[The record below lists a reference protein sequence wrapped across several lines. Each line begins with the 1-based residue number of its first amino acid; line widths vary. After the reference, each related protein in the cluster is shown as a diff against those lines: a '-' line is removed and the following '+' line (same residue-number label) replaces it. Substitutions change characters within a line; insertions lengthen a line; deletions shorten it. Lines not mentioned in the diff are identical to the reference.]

1 MPRPLTVLAL
11 TRNTGGFYH
20 GELLAGLTR
29 EVGASGGRVVVV
41 QTSDPGTDTWDN
53 VEPPEFSLPLAWDE
67 VDGVVVVAYGVDAPY
82 VQRLKDLGKPVVLA
96 DHGITG
102 ISAPSVMP
110 DNRGGIT
117 VATEHLLA
125 HGHRRIGFVGN
136 LDQVDFRERYA
147 AYQQVLAAHGLP
159 ASESLCYFADSY
171 SEAAGEK
178 AGHEMLARGDLPSAV
193 VAATDS
199 NAIGLM
205 RTLQAAGVRVPQDI
219 SVIGFDNIEDA
230 IFGTPSLSSVD
241 QHFDEVGALAAR
253 LVMSA
258 VDGYPPPSVPHIA
271 RSAVLTTRGSCGCK
285 TDLQD
290 TREGGGMPLD
300 VLSGARVREELR
312 GLLGTLFA
320 RYDRSGASSE
330 ATAVSIRAIEDLVLS
345 STALTERQVREL
357 VAHLRGLTRDDEAL
371 YRIASALGEF
381 VQRLAERDESVVSAL
396 WQLQLRGYVERSRR
410 LAGVVLEQHRV
421 ATDLITAQATRP
433 EQLGWLERSNVR
445 AAVLGLWD
453 GDPGVGCLRVT
464 GVHDPA
470 GVLDLAA
477 GTRVPVREF
486 PPIGFLDAAASND
499 GEVCL
504 IVLVR
509 SGENDWGVLALLVT
523 IDTVASHET
532 YLQWAGLLGSAF
544 EERDLQR
551 SVRISE
557 ERYAMAALASN
568 DGLWELDLGTRQMYL
583 SARCRELLGVSA
595 DAAIDPEGWT
605 ASVHPEDRLRVSDA
619 MRTAMDN
626 REPIES
632 EYRVQRPDGQWRWV
646 LSRGLGVTS
655 ASGEVVRLVGSL
667 ADTHPRKELEEQLR
681 QRALFDAVT
690 SLPNRRLFLDRLSVA
705 VAQPSRRPGARFAVI
720 FLDLDG
726 FKLVNDSLGHLVGD
740 QLLIVVAERLRA
752 QLRTVDTAARF
763 GGDEFAVL
771 LTDPQPDEVLSITR
785 RIQASI
791 AEPVLLAGQHVTV
804 TASAGIATSESGY
817 TDPEDVLRDA
827 DIAMYEAKLAE
838 RGSAS
843 MFDPEMH
850 VRASRRLRARGEVR
864 TALAERQF
872 VVHYQPI
879 VPLDGSA
886 LVHFEALVRWQHP
899 TRGLL
904 GPIEFLPAMEDDGTI
919 VALGRWVL
927 DEVCRQLGEWRTALP
942 RHAIVSVNISHHEFW
957 AKGLA
962 EAVREALTRNDV
974 PPTDLVLE
982 ITESVIMTDLD
993 RARAVMDELHA
1004 MGLLLHIDDFGTGQ
1018 SSLHALRSFPVDA
1031 LKIDGSFIRELGT
1044 VEETTELVRI
1054 IVEIGRVLGMEVVAE
1069 CVETPDQADRLRA
1082 LGCDSAQGWLY
1093 ARALPAAE
1101 AGALIGHPLAM
1112 MLEPTRGA
1120 DSSLR

>member
-29 EVGASGGRVVVV
+29 EVSAAGGRVVVV
-41 QTSDPGTDTWDN
+41 QTSHPGTDTWDN
-53 VEPPEFSLPLAWDE
+53 VEPPDFSLPLAWDE

-82 VQRLKDLGKPVVLA
+82 AERLTDLGKPVVLA
-96 DHGITG
+96 DHGIAG

-117 VATEHLLA
+117 LATEHLLA

-147 AYQQVLAAHGLP
+147 AYQQVLSDHGLP
-159 ASESLCYFADSY
+159 VDPSLWYFADSY

-178 AGHEMLARGDLPSAV
+178 AGHEMLARGDLPSAL
-193 VAATDS
+193 VAATDQ
-199 NAIGLM
+199 NALGVM
-205 RTLQAAGVRVPQDI
+205 RVLQAAGVRVPEDV

-230 IFGTPSLSSVD
+230 IFGTTSLSSVT
-241 QHFDEVGALAAR
+241 QHFDEVGALAGR

-258 VDGYPPPSVPHIA
+258 VDGYPPPPVAHVA
-271 RSAVLTTRGSCGCK
+271 RSAVLTARGSCGCK
-285 TDLQD
+285 VDLMGA
-290 TREGGGMPLD
+290 RESRGEPLD
-300 VLSGARVREELR
+300 VLTGPRVREEL
-312 GLLGTLFA
+312 GDLLRALFA
-320 RYDRSGASSE
+320 RYDRTGASGPS
-330 ATAVSIRAIEDLVLS
+330 TAVAVRAIEDLLLS
-345 STALTERQVREL
+345 STAPTQKQVREL
-357 VAHLRGLTRDDEAL
+357 VAHLRALTDDDESL
-371 YRIASALGEF
+371 YRIASTLEEF
-381 VQRLAERDESVVSAL
+381 LERLAARDESVVSAL

-410 LAGVVLEQHRV
+410 LAGVVLEQHRI
-421 ATDLITAQATRP
+421 ATDLITAQATNP

-453 GDPGVGCLRVT
+453 GDPGLGILRVS

-470 GVLDLAA
+470 GVLHLAP
-477 GTRVPVREF
+477 GSRMPVRGF
-486 PPIGFLDAAASND
+486 PPAALLDAAASTE

-509 SGENDWGVLALLVT
+509 SGENDWGVLAVLVT
-523 IDTVASHET
+523 VDTVASHET
-532 YLQWAGLLGSAF
+532 YLQWAGLLGAAF
-544 EERDLQR
+544 QERELQR

-568 DGLWELDLGTRQMYL
+568 DGLWELDLGTQEMYL
-583 SARCRELLGVSA
+583 SARCRELLGFPA
-595 DAAIDPEGWT
+595 DAAIDGDRWT
-605 ASVHPEDRLRVSDA
+605 ASVHQEDRHRVGDA
-619 MRTAMDN
+619 MRTAMRD

-655 ASGEVVRLVGSL
+655 STGEVVRLVGSL
-667 ADTHPRKELEEQLR
+667 ADIHPRKELEEQLR
-681 QRALFDAVT
+681 QGALFDSVT
-690 SLPNRRLFLDRLSVA
+690 NLPNRRLFLDRLSVA
-705 VAQPSRRPGARFAVI
+705 VAQPGRRPGARYAVI

-771 LTDPQPDEVLSITR
+771 LTDPLPDELLSITR

-817 TDPEDVLRDA
+817 TDPEEVLRDA
-827 DIAMYEAKLAE
+827 DIAMYEAKVAG

-843 MFDPEMH
+843 MFDAEMH

-864 TALAERQF
+864 TALAEHQF

-879 VPLDGSA
+879 VPLDGSP
-886 LVHFEALVRWQHP
+886 LVHFEALVRWEHP

-904 GPIEFLPAMEDDGTI
+904 GPMEFLPAMEEDGTI
-919 VALGRWVL
+919 VTLGRWVL
-927 DEVCRQLGEWRTALP
+927 DEVCRQLGQWRATLP
-942 RHAIVSVNISHHEFW
+942 HHAIVSVNVSHHEFW
-957 AKGLA
+957 AEGLA
-962 EAVREALTRNDV
+962 EAVGEALTRYDV

-993 RARAVMDELHA
+993 QARAVMDELHA

-1031 LKIDGSFIRELGT
+1031 LKIDGSFIRELGA

-1054 IVEIGRVLGMEVVAE
+1054 IIEIGRVLGMEVVAE
-1069 CVETPDQADRLRA
+1069 CVETPEQAERLRA
-1082 LGCDSAQGWLY
+1082 MGCDDAQGWLY
-1093 ARALPAAE
+1093 SRALPAAE
-1101 AGALIGHPLAM
+1101 AGALIGRPLPM
-1112 MLEPTRGA
+1112 RVP
-1120 DSSLR
+1120 